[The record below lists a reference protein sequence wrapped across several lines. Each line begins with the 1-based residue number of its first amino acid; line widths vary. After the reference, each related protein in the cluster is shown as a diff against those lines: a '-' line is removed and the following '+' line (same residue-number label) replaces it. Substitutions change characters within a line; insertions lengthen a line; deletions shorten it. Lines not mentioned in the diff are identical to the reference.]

1 MTIVILGDRAMLTRS
16 QRTKKIWWAV
26 FNGPNWH
33 TQWQKYRDNRGSI
46 LPSLHKKFSSQH
58 FRGHD
63 GRTPVKHRISAS
75 CDYILPRHPSKSD
88 NLVLSF
94 SPFRPRPLRV
104 YKIYVWHKDSQA
116 SSLPSSDRALKPVHL
131 MALENPWSADPV
143 KVTVGREEQ
152 ELFLVHG
159 HILKKSPFFQGCLR
173 NDCKESSS
181 MSVDL
186 PEDEP
191 EVFLPVVNYLFSGDT
206 SSIVVDQPKS
216 LICTDTE
223 CQSLE
228 LLVRT
233 YVAADKFLLP
243 ELQNLLMR
251 KLYHHHIVRTPHPPL
266 ISILRP
272 LKDSPMRKFLIL
284 AYVWSISNHPFDT
297 LCERNSSFQTYNAD
311 AGVDHVDIMKVVSGN
326 VENPA
331 HFPVENYLVDG
342 GASDGDE
349 GSKTSDAAQRTA
361 DGFSTLNNY
370 SFTCM
375 RP

>member
-1 MTIVILGDRAMLTRS
+1 
-16 QRTKKIWWAV
+16 
-26 FNGPNWH
+26 
-33 TQWQKYRDNRGSI
+33 
-46 LPSLHKKFSSQH
+46 
-58 FRGHD
+58 
-63 GRTPVKHRISAS
+63 
-75 CDYILPRHPSKSD
+75 
-88 NLVLSF
+88 
-94 SPFRPRPLRV
+94 
-104 YKIYVWHKDSQA
+104 
-116 SSLPSSDRALKPVHL
+116 

-191 EVFLPVVNYLFSGDT
+191 EVFLQVVNYLFSGDT

-266 ISILRP
+266 ISILQP
-272 LKDSPMRKFLIL
+272 LKDSPMRQFLIL
-284 AYVWSISNHPFDT
+284 AYVWSISNHPFNT
-297 LCERNSSFQTYNAD
+297 LCERNSNFQTYNAD

-349 GSKTSDAAQRTA
+349 GSKTSDAAQLTA
-361 DGFSTLNNY
+361 DCFSTLNNY